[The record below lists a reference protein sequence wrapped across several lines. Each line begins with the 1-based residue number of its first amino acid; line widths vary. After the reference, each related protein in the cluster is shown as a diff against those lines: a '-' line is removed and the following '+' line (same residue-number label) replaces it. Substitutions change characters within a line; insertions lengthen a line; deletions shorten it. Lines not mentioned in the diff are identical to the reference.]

1 MQRSTPRTTASV
13 PCGSAPVP
21 ARRSLPGAVLL
32 WAAILLAVSLP
43 CPLRAQETPVARN
56 LILLIT
62 DGGGASHWA
71 LARRARG
78 DELAVASM
86 PVAGLVDTQNSEGGI
101 TDSAAGATAYATGRR
116 SYNRGIAMSPGCAR
130 DDAEAVC
137 APLPTILE
145 AGEQAGKSTGL
156 VTTTG
161 VVDATPASFAAHVRS
176 RYDFVEIG
184 GQMLNSG
191 VDLLLGG
198 GRAAFDGSSG
208 EASDLLS
215 SVCPDADCPA
225 TVEELRSLPP
235 SDRRLIGLLGDGEL
249 PPVTERDFGLAELTE
264 VALDRLSRNPRGFFL
279 LVENEGTDSY
289 SHDNQDAEA
298 ITAEIVDLDRAVE
311 TALNFARSN
320 PGTLVVVTADHE
332 TGGLSVYRERD
343 EIVIRYT
350 SGNHT
355 DALVPLFAEG
365 PGADALGGLKDNEE
379 VGRIL
384 WRLFLGREIE
394 EDAGQ

>member
-1 MQRSTPRTTASV
+1 MPSSHPFSTAFPR
-13 PCGSAPVP
+13 
-21 ARRSLPGAVLL
+21 LGAGL
-32 WAAILLAVSLP
+32 LLAAGLLATAGPLP
-43 CPLRAQETPVARN
+43 APLHAQDAPAERSPAARN
-56 LILLIT
+56 LILLVT

-78 DELAVASM
+78 HDLAVASM

-116 SYNRGIAMSPGCAR
+116 SFNRGIAMTPGCVR
-130 DDAEAVC
+130 DGEGETCEPMETLLEAAEAR
-137 APLPTILE
+137 
-145 AGEQAGKSTGL
+145 GKATGL
-156 VTTTG
+156 ITTTG

-176 RYDFVEIG
+176 RYDFVEIAN
-184 GQMLNSG
+184 QMVSSG
-191 VDLLLGG
+191 VDVLLGG

-208 EASDLLS
+208 EASNILAR
-215 SVCPDADCPA
+215 VCPEADCPS
-225 TVEELRSLPP
+225 TVEELRALPP
-235 SDRRLIGLLGDGEL
+235 SDRRLIGLLGQGEL
-249 PPVTERDFGLAELTE
+249 PPVTQRDFGLAELTE
-264 VALDRLSRNPRGFFL
+264 TALDRLAMNPEGFFL

-289 SHDNQDAEA
+289 SHDNLDAGA

-311 TALNFARSN
+311 TALAFARTH

-332 TGGLSVYRERD
+332 TGGLSVYREQG
-343 EIVIRYT
+343 EIVVRYS

-365 PGADALGGLKDNEE
+365 PGAEQLGGLRDNEE

-384 WRLFLGREIE
+384 WRLFIGRGPGT
-394 EDAGQ
+394 D